1 MNESRLLDANINRAA
16 EGLRV
21 LEDIARFSFN
31 QQELSAELRRLRH
44 SLRDLFRG
52 RESSLLAARNS
63 AEDVGKTTSQQ
74 GRADQRSNLRDT
86 VLANFKRVQEAARV
100 LEEILKAQGEYAA
113 GKRLEQLRFQA
124 YELESRFLPLF
135 RRTLPA
141 GIYGI
146 LGEKFSLGRS
156 NADVARQMTDAGVRI
171 IQYREKLKDKSI
183 RTIYEECLTIRRITQ
198 EAGALF
204 IVNDHAAIALMV
216 GADGMHQGQDDLP
229 VSELRRIAPGLLI
242 GCSTHSP
249 QQAEQ
254 AVRDGADYIG
264 VGPIFSTQTKEDVCA
279 PVGLNYLDYVAK
291 NVHIP
296 FVAIGGIKRETL
308 PQVLAHGAKTVCLV
322 TEIIGAEDI
331 GQRVREIQAIITFSG
346 AQA

>member
-1 MNESRLLDANINRAA
+1 MNRLLDANINRAA

-21 LEDIARFSFN
+21 LEDIARFAFDR
-31 QQELSAELRRLRH
+31 QELSAELRGLRH
-44 SLRDLFRG
+44 SLRDLFKG
-52 RESSLLAARNS
+52 RESSLLAARNA
-63 AEDVGKTTSQQ
+63 AEDVGKATSQHST
-74 GRADQRSNLRDT
+74 GDRRGSLRDT
-86 VLANFKRVQEAARV
+86 VLANCKRVQEAARV

-113 GKRLEQLRFQA
+113 GKRLEQLRFTV
-124 YELESRFLPLF
+124 YELEPRFLPLF
-135 RRTLPA
+135 RRPLPA

-146 LGEKFSLGRS
+146 LGEKFSRGRS
-156 NADVARQMTDAGVRI
+156 NADVAQQMTDAGVRI

-183 RTIYEECLTIRRITQ
+183 KAIYEECLAIRRITAD
-198 EAGALF
+198 AGALF

-216 GADGMHQGQDDLP
+216 GADGVHQGQDDLP

-249 QQAEQ
+249 EQAEQ

-331 GQRVREIQAIITFSG
+331 GQRVREIQAIITTSG

>member
-1 MNESRLLDANINRAA
+1 
-16 EGLRV
+16 
-21 LEDIARFSFN
+21 
-31 QQELSAELRRLRH
+31 
-44 SLRDLFRG
+44 
-52 RESSLLAARNS
+52 
-63 AEDVGKTTSQQ
+63 
-74 GRADQRSNLRDT
+74 
-86 VLANFKRVQEAARV
+86 
-100 LEEILKAQGEYAA
+100 LEEVLKAQGEYGA
-113 GKRLEQLRFQA
+113 GKQLEQLRFTV

-135 RRTLPA
+135 RRNLPA

-156 NADVARQMTDAGVRI
+156 NADVAQQMTDAGVRI

-183 RTIYEECLTIRRITQ
+183 RAIYEECLTIRRITA

-204 IVNDHAAIALMV
+204 IINDYAEIALMV
-216 GADGMHQGQDDLP
+216 GADGVHQGQDDLP

-249 QQAEQ
+249 EQAEQ

-291 NVHIP
+291 NIHIP

-331 GQRVREIQAIITFSG
+331 GQRVREIQAIITSSG
-346 AQA
+346 EQA

>member
-31 QQELSAELRRLRH
+31 QQELSAELRGLRH
-44 SLRDLFRG
+44 TVRDLSRG
-52 RESSLLAARNS
+52 RDSSLLAARNV
-63 AEDVGKTTSQQ
+63 AEDVGKSTSGQSLS
-74 GRADQRSNLRDT
+74 DQRSGLRDT
-86 VLANFKRVQEAARV
+86 AQANFKRVQEAART
-100 LEEILKAQGEYAA
+100 LEEVLKAQGEYAA
-113 GKRLEQLRFQA
+113 GKQLEQLRFA
-124 YELESRFLPLF
+124 VYELESRFLPLF
-135 RRTLPA
+135 QRALPA

-146 LGEKFSLGRS
+146 LGEKFSRGRS

-183 RTIYEECLTIRRITQ
+183 RAIYEECLSIRRITA

-204 IVNDHAAIALMV
+204 IVNDYAEIALMV
-216 GADGMHQGQDDLP
+216 GADGVHQGQDDLP

-249 QQAEQ
+249 EQAEQ

-308 PQVLAHGAKTVCLV
+308 PQALAHGAKTVCLV
-322 TEIIGAEDI
+322 TEIIGADNI
-331 GQRVREIQAIITFSG
+331 GQRVREIQAIITSLG
-346 AQA
+346 EHA